1 LRVYLEASEVVDEEA
16 ANPEFIR
23 LDVTDLDPNEEL
35 KNLKKLLNPQKKY
48 IIILHKC
55 GHDEGKPCSLEQLGE

>member
-1 LRVYLEASEVVDEEA
+1 MRVYLEAREIVDEEA

-23 LDVTDLDPNEEL
+23 LDVTDLDPDEEL

-48 IIILHKC
+48 VI
-55 GHDEGKPCSLEQLGE
+55 SLYNAVTMKASHVVSNS